1 MNSQASGQTEANTLC
16 IIIEQSLECRTPL
29 FVEFKKAF
37 DTIRR
42 TAIQKAVNRKLV
54 SQNIIRII
62 KAMYEDAE
70 FSLLYNGNIS
80 QSFHTNAGVKQECSI
95 SPQLFTVVIEFCSER
110 RGIRLCLLSHI
121 KNLYYGDD
129 EVSNKQTKQEDLE
142 RIVPNAGLEI
152 NIVTQIETI

>member
-1 MNSQASGQTEANTLC
+1 
-16 IIIEQSLECRTPL
+16 
-29 FVEFKKAF
+29 
-37 DTIRR
+37 
-42 TAIQKAVNRKLV
+42 
-54 SQNIIRII
+54 
-62 KAMYEDAE
+62 MYEDAE

-80 QSFHTNAGVKQECSI
+80 QSFHTNSGVKQECSI